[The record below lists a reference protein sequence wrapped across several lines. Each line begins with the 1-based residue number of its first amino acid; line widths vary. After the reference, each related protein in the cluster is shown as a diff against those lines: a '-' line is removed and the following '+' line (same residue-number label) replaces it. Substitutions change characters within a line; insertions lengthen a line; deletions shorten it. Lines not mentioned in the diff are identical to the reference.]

1 MEPPIPDSDPGEGI
15 YPAWLD
21 QRLVSDF
28 RFARAYNSLGD
39 ERRALIKGLVA
50 RHYRLQH
57 CGPSQVEQSE
67 AFGIFD
73 RKLVRQPVPFVL
85 ILVDALFDAPALM
98 LAALLPALCARVPQ
112 VLVARLGKGAPD
124 ALLVACELSGQERL
138 ATLGPVQLQR
148 LLFELAVGSAP
159 GAVIHPD
166 TEDFRRMLAKPA
178 LRQALDASPLRLL
191 PLRAPRLPG
200 LWRDAAA
207 DFPPADVALLYGALN
222 FEEQGAAPGQLNQS
236 HADDAAWQY
245 FAAVPR
251 DLLLAPAARAGQS
264 RAALTASG
272 ECLGMWRW
280 SKLQHAAFALERQ
293 TFLPT

>member
-1 MEPPIPDSDPGEGI
+1 MEPPITDSDPGEGSF
-15 YPAWLD
+15 PAWLD
-21 QRLVSDF
+21 QRLVSDL
-28 RFARAYNSLGD
+28 RFARAYNALGD

-50 RHYRLQH
+50 RHYSLQH
-57 CGPSQVEQSE
+57 NGPSRVEQSE

-73 RKLVRQPVPFVL
+73 RKLVRQPLPFVL
-85 ILVDALFDAPALM
+85 LLVDALFDAPALM

-148 LLFELAVGSAP
+148 LLLELAVGGAP

-166 TEDFRRMLAKPA
+166 TEDFRRVLAKPA

-191 PLRAPRLPG
+191 PLRAPRQPG
-200 LWRDAAA
+200 LWRDAAT
-207 DFPPADVALLYGALN
+207 DFPPADVALLYGALA
-222 FEEQGAAPGQLNQS
+222 FEEQGATPGQLNQS
-236 HADDAAWQY
+236 HPDDAAWKN

-251 DLLLAPAARAGQS
+251 DLLLAPAAKAGQS
-264 RAALTASG
+264 RAAVTSSG

-280 SKLQHAAFALERQ
+280 SKLQHTAFALERQ

>member
-1 MEPPIPDSDPGEGI
+1 MEPPILDSDLSEWTF
-15 YPAWLD
+15 PAWLE

-28 RFARAYNSLGD
+28 RFARAYNALGD

-50 RHYRLQH
+50 RHYSLQH
-57 CGPSQVEQSE
+57 CGPSCVEQSE

-73 RKLVRQPVPFVL
+73 RKLVRRPLPYAL
-85 ILVDALFDAPALM
+85 ILVDSLFDAPALM

-148 LLFELAVGSAP
+148 LLFELAVGGAP

-166 TEDFRRMLAKPA
+166 TEDFRRVLSKPV

-200 LWRDAAA
+200 LWRDAPG
-207 DFPPADVALLYGALN
+207 DFPPADVALLYGALS
-222 FEEQGAAPGQLNQS
+222 FDEQGAAPGHGEQDQPG
-236 HADDAAWQY
+236 DANWLS

-251 DLLLAPAARAGQS
+251 ELLLAPAARAGQS
-264 RAALTASG
+264 RAAVTSSG
-272 ECLGMWRW
+272 DCLGMWRW
-280 SKLQHAAFALERQ
+280 PQLQHPVFALERQ

>member
-1 MEPPIPDSDPGEGI
+1 MEPPIPDCDPGEWTF
-15 YPAWLD
+15 PTWLD

-28 RFARAYNSLGD
+28 RFARAYNALGD

-50 RHYRLQH
+50 RHYSLQH
-57 CGPSQVEQSE
+57 CGPHNVGLSE
-67 AFGIFD
+67 AHGIFD
-73 RKLVRQPVPFVL
+73 RRLVRQPLPFVL
-85 ILVDALFDAPALM
+85 LLVDALYDAPALL
-98 LAALLPALCARVPQ
+98 LAALLPALCGRVPQ

-148 LLFELAVGSAP
+148 LLLELAAGGAP

-166 TEDFRRMLAKPA
+166 TEDFRRVLAKPA

-200 LWRDAAA
+200 LWRDAAT
-207 DFPPADVALLYGALN
+207 DFPPADVALLYGALA
-222 FEEQGAAPGQLNQS
+222 FDEQGAAPDQAGQTQP
-236 HADDAAWQY
+236 DDAAWQQ
-245 FAAVPR
+245 FSAVPR

-264 RAALTASG
+264 RAVVTSSG

-280 SKLQHAAFALERQ
+280 PQLQHTAFAQERQ